1 MIVRLHGI
9 SKRYQPIGDTVSFE
23 CDFVDIV
30 TDIGTYRE
38 SIIVSQD
45 ETQLNINIEYINKKD
60 NYLK

>member
-9 SKRYQPIGDTVSFE
+9 SKRYLPSGDAVSFE

-30 TDIGTYRE
+30 TDIGTYSE

-45 ETQLNINIEYINKKD
+45 ETKLNLNIEYTNKND
-60 NYLK
+60 E